1 MATAKAR
8 LPLTVA
14 ALGIVFGDIGTSP
27 LYAFRE
33 AATAAP
39 DLAAA
44 SVLGVLSLIVWAI
57 VLSVGVKY
65 VGLVLRLDND
75 GEGGVLA
82 LATLL
87 KLNRREDNPS
97 RWLVLVALV
106 GAAMLFG
113 DGVITPAISVLSAVE
128 GLEFAVP
135 SLTTYV
141 VPITVAVLAGFY
153 LSQRAGTHRIG
164 ALFGPVMLVWFLV
177 LAVLG
182 IASIAGNPEV
192 LTAVD
197 PRHGLRLLASD
208 PARAG
213 IVLAAVFL
221 AITGGEA
228 LYADLGQFGRP
239 VIARAWFLV
248 AMPALVLNY
257 FGQGALVLADH
268 DALRNPFYLLAPGW
282 MQLPLLVL
290 ATLATVI
297 ASQAVVT
304 GVFSLAKQAIETG
317 FLVPLGITH
326 TADEN
331 ESHVYIGSL
340 NVLLAV
346 LSIATV
352 LGFRSSDAL
361 SDAYGLA
368 VATAMITTTVLFV
381 AAHIMLRRWSLAVTV
396 VTGAAL
402 LLLDLAF
409 FLPNTGKLATGGW
422 LPVSL
427 AAFAFLALW
436 SWRFGTARTVTLL
449 DERARDLD
457 EEAAVFD
464 AAIPTVERP
473 AAFLTRAGASVPVAL
488 ARLNEQIGAV
498 FSQAV
503 VVSVRVV
510 GRPRV
515 PRADQTTVERLGARV
530 ARIELRVGYMQIVD
544 LPAAIAPRLRELG
557 IDPGAIVYVTG
568 SERPLMPVRIRSLS
582 DVLWAMFVVQQRNGA
597 RGADRFALPPERTL
611 EVGYRIAPDGSRS
624 HRNTAAE
631 R

>member
-1 MATAKAR
+1 MQTSKTR

-39 DLAAA
+39 DLAIA
-44 SVLGVLSLIVWAI
+44 SILGVLSLVVWAI

-82 LATLL
+82 LANLL

-97 RWLVLVALV
+97 RWLVIVALV

-113 DGVITPAISVLSAVE
+113 DGVITPAISVLSAIE
-128 GLEFAVP
+128 GLEFAAP
-135 SLTTYV
+135 SLTPYV
-141 VPITVAVLAGFY
+141 VPLTVAVLAGFF

-164 ALFGPVMLVWFLV
+164 ALFGPVMLVWFAV

-182 IASIAGNPEV
+182 LVAIAGNPHV
-192 LTAVD
+192 LVALD
-197 PRHGLRLLASD
+197 PRHGLALLSSD

-213 IVLAAVFL
+213 IILAAVFL

-239 VIARAWFLV
+239 VIARAWFFV

-282 MQLPLLVL
+282 MQLPLLLL

-304 GVFSLAKQAIETG
+304 GVFSLAKQAMETG
-317 FLVPLGITH
+317 FLMPVSITH
-326 TADEN
+326 TTDQN

-352 LGFRSSDAL
+352 IGFRSSDAL
-361 SDAYGLA
+361 ADAYGLA
-368 VATAMITTTVLFV
+368 VATAMITTTILFV
-381 AAHIMLRRWSLAVTV
+381 AAQIMLRRWSRSAAIAVGV
-396 VTGAAL
+396 AL
-402 LLLDLAF
+402 LALDLAF
-409 FLPNTGKLATGGW
+409 FLPNTSKFETGGW

-427 AAFAFLALW
+427 AAVALLVM
-436 SWRFGTARTVTLL
+436 SAWRFGTGRTITAL
-449 DERARDLD
+449 DERARDLAD
-457 EEAAVFD
+457 EAALFD
-464 AAIPTVERP
+464 AATPTLERP
-473 AAFLTRAGASVPVAL
+473 VAFLSRSGTAVPVAL

-498 FSQAV
+498 FARAV
-503 VVSVRVV
+503 VVSVRVM
-510 GRPRV
+510 GRPRIPAV
-515 PRADQTTVERLGARV
+515 EQITVERLGARV
-530 ARIELRVGYMQIVD
+530 ARIELRFGYMQIVD
-544 LPAAIAPRLRELG
+544 LPATIAPALHDLG
-557 IDPGAIVYVTG
+557 IDPAAVVYVTG
-568 SERPLMPVRIRSLS
+568 TERPLMPVRIRSPD
-582 DVLWAMFVVQQRNGA
+582 DVLWAIFVVLQRNGA
-597 RGADRFALPPERTL
+597 RPADRFALPPERTL
-611 EVGYRIAPDGSRS
+611 EVGYRIAPGGG
-624 HRNTAAE
+624 
-631 R
+631 

>member
-1 MATAKAR
+1 MQTSKTR

-14 ALGIVFGDIGTSP
+14 ALGIVFGDIGTGP

-39 DLAAA
+39 DLAVA
-44 SVLGVLSLIVWAI
+44 SVLGVLSLVVWAI

-97 RWLVLVALV
+97 RWLVVVALI

-113 DGVITPAISVLSAVE
+113 DGVITPAISVLSAIE
-128 GLEFAVP
+128 GLEFAAP
-135 SLTTYV
+135 SLTPYV
-141 VPITVAVLAGFY
+141 VPLTVAVLAGFF

-164 ALFGPVMLVWFLV
+164 ALFGPVMLVWFAV

-182 IASIAGNPEV
+182 VVAVAGNPQV
-192 LTAVD
+192 LLAVD
-197 PRHGLRLLASD
+197 PRHGLGLLASD

-213 IVLAAVFL
+213 LILAAVFL

-239 VIARAWFLV
+239 VIARAWFFL

-257 FGQGALVLADH
+257 FGQGALLLADH

-282 MQLPLLVL
+282 MQLPLLLL
-290 ATLATVI
+290 ATAATVI

-304 GVFSLAKQAIETG
+304 GVFSLAKQAMETG
-317 FLVPLGITH
+317 FLMPVAITH
-326 TADEN
+326 TTDQN
-331 ESHVYIGSL
+331 QSHVYIGSL
-340 NVLLAV
+340 NVFLAV

-352 LGFRSSDAL
+352 IGFRSSDAL

-381 AAHIMLRRWSLAVTV
+381 AAQIMLRRWPRPVAIAV
-396 VTGAAL
+396 GIAL
-402 LLLDLAF
+402 LALDLAF
-409 FLPNTGKLATGGW
+409 FLPNIGKFETGGW

-427 AAFAFLALW
+427 AAMALLVM
-436 SWRFGTARTVTLL
+436 SAWRFGTGRTIVAL
-449 DERARDLD
+449 DERARDLAD
-457 EEAAVFD
+457 EAALFD
-464 AAIPTVERP
+464 AATPTVERP
-473 AAFLTRAGASVPVAL
+473 VAFLSRSGTSVPVAL

-498 FSQAV
+498 FSRAV
-503 VVSVRVV
+503 VVSVRVM
-510 GRPRV
+510 GRPRIPV
-515 PRADQTTVERLGARV
+515 AEQVGVERLGARV
-530 ARIELRVGYMQIVD
+530 ARIELRIGYMQIVD
-544 LPAAIAPRLRELG
+544 LPATIAPALHDLG
-557 IDPGAIVYVTG
+557 IDPAAVVYVTG
-568 SERPLMPVRIRSLS
+568 AERPLMPARIRSLG
-582 DVLWAMFVVQQRNGA
+582 DILWAIFVVLQRNGG

-611 EVGYRIAPDGSRS
+611 EIGYRIARDPR
-624 HRNTAAE
+624 
-631 R
+631 

>member
-1 MATAKAR
+1 MARASAR

-87 KLNRREDNPS
+87 RLNRREDNPS
-97 RWLVLVALV
+97 RWLVVVALV

-135 SLTTYV
+135 SLTDYV
-141 VPITVAVLAGFY
+141 VPLTVAVLAGFY

-164 ALFGPVMLVWFLV
+164 ALFGPVMLVWFVV
-177 LAVLG
+177 LAALG
-182 IASIAGNPEV
+182 IAAIAGNPDV
-192 LTAVD
+192 LTAFD
-197 PRHGLRLLASD
+197 PRHGIRLLASD

-213 IVLAAVFL
+213 IILAAVFL

-239 VIARAWFLV
+239 VIARAWFFV

-268 DALRNPFYLLAPGW
+268 DALRNPFYLLAPGFL
-282 MQLPLLVL
+282 QLPLLVL
-290 ATLATVI
+290 ATVATVI

-304 GVFSLAKQAIETG
+304 GVFSLAKQAMVTG

-381 AAHIMLRRWSLAVTV
+381 AAQIMLRRWSLVVAVA
-396 VTGAAL
+396 TGAAL
-402 LLLDLAF
+402 LVLDLAF
-409 FLPNTGKLATGGW
+409 FLPNTGKIETGGW

-427 AAFAFLALW
+427 AAVAFLAMW
-436 SWRFGTARTVTLL
+436 SWRFGTARTIAIL
-449 DERARDLD
+449 DERARDLAD
-457 EEAAVFD
+457 ETALFD
-464 AAIPTVERP
+464 AATPTVERP
-473 AAFLTRAGASVPVAL
+473 VAFLSRSGTSVPVAL

-498 FSQAV
+498 FSRAV
-503 VVSVRVV
+503 VVSVRVL
-510 GRPRV
+510 GKPRV
-515 PRADQTTVERLGARV
+515 SHGEQTTVERLGARV
-530 ARIELRVGYMQIVD
+530 ARVELRVGYMQIVD

-557 IDPGAIVYVTG
+557 IDPAAVVYVTG
-568 SERPLMPVRIRSLS
+568 AERPLMPARIRSAS
-582 DVLWAMFVVQQRNGA
+582 DVLWAIFVVQQRNGA

-611 EVGYRIAPDGSRS
+611 DIGYRIAPGGSGGRG
-624 HRNTAAE
+624 RTAAE